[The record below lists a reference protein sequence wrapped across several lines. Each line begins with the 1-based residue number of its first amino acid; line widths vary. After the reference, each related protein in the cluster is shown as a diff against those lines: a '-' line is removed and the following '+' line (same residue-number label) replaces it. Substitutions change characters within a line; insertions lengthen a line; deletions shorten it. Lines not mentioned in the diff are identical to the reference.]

1 MSNRNQTDLYFSD
14 KVRMMLEK
22 QPNIIRQYMR
32 SIHNTTSPRTQYEYL
47 KDILRYIT
55 WISPSEPITTSLL
68 DAQTKTDIE
77 DYLEY
82 LEHYVDENGK
92 EHTNDR
98 ASLKRKLSALRRF
111 FAWLFESDLIASDES
126 RKVSLP
132 KTHKKEIVRMNTNE
146 TNNFLNSIEAG
157 SAMSKREQDYHKLQS
172 VRDTAIA
179 YLMLSTGIRV
189 SECAELDVKD
199 IDMTE
204 SCIHIVR
211 KGGNESTVYFSDEA
225 SAYLQAWLEQR
236 ANLKGLSD
244 EETALF
250 LSSRKKRMSV
260 RTIETMIT
268 KYALRSVPSKH
279 ITPHKLRSTF
289 ATQLYQATGDIYL
302 VAETLG
308 HKDITTT
315 KEHYAQLDDQR
326 KKDNR
331 NKVQLR
337 EPWHK

>member
-1 MSNRNQTDLYFSD
+1 MSNRQQTDLYFSD
-14 KVRMMLEK
+14 KVRTMLEN
-22 QPNIIRQYMR
+22 QPDIIRKYMR

-47 KDILRYIT
+47 KDILRYT
-55 WISPSEPITTSLL
+55 AWLSPNAPITASIL
-68 DAQTKTDIE
+68 DAQTKTDLE

-82 LEHYVDENGK
+82 LEHYADDTGK

-98 ASLKRKLSALRRF
+98 PSLKRKLSALRRF
-111 FAWLFESDLIASDES
+111 FAWLFEAELITSDES

-132 KTHKKEIVRMNTNE
+132 KTHTKEIIRMNTNE
-146 TNNFLNSIEAG
+146 TNQFLSSIESG
-157 SAMSKREQDYHKLQS
+157 SAMTKKEQDYHKLQS

-189 SECAELDVKD
+189 SECAELDLKD
-199 IDMTE
+199 INMAE

-236 ANLKGLSD
+236 AAMKGIDD

-260 RTIETMIT
+260 RAIEMMIT
-268 KYALRSVPSKH
+268 KYASRSVPSKR

-289 ATQLYQATGDIYL
+289 ATQLYQETGDIYL

-315 KEHYAQLDDQR
+315 KEHYAHLDDQR
-326 KKDNR
+326 KKENR
-331 NKVQLR
+331 NKVRFR
-337 EPWHK
+337 EP